1 MASDASDDGLSGLD
15 VEVPDE
21 TVAPLVWHVALR
33 KDGIPISMSSQWSLW
48 VGSHQ
53 HDSSINM
60 TSEVPTAIERPRPD
74 AGRSSRMSPGSA
86 GSAGTHVLSSP
97 GHRES
102 EESDENEESQETA
115 PVIT

>member
-1 MASDASDDGLSGLD
+1 MSKCLMRPLRLLSGMWRC
-15 VEVPDE
+15 EKTE
-21 TVAPLVWHVALR
+21 
-33 KDGIPISMSSQWSLW
+33 SQYQCPPSGLLW

-53 HDSSINM
+53 HDSINQHDIR
-60 TSEVPTAIERPRPD
+60 SADSDGKRPRPD
-74 AGRSSRMSPGSA
+74 AGRSSRMSPGST